1 MNRLSLKGKFHLE
14 LFRGGVKLKV
24 MDFSNAITN
33 EGLNELLNVM
43 FHGGTQ
49 TLAWYLGLIDSA
61 GFVQLASSD
70 TMASHVGWAE
80 SVIYY
85 DSERM
90 GWVND
95 VASSQQITNS
105 VPVTF
110 LIETAGTVKGIFVT
124 SDITKGGTSGTLW
137 STGLFSSDVSVL
149 TGDTIKIT
157 YTVTASVA

>member
-1 MNRLSLKGKFHLE
+1 MNRLNLKGKFHLE

-24 MDFSNAITN
+24 MDFHNSITN
-33 EGLNELLNVM
+33 EVLNELLDVM

-49 TLAWYLGLIDSA
+49 VLAWYLGLIDSA
-61 GFVQLASSD
+61 GFVQLSSSD
-70 TMASHVGWAE
+70 TMASHTGWAE

-90 GWVND
+90 AWGNEG
-95 VASSQQITNS
+95 ASSQQITNS

-124 SDITKGGTSGTLW
+124 SDITKGGTSGLLW
-137 STGLFSSDVSVL
+137 STGLFSSDVSVVAN
-149 TGDTIKIT
+149 DTIKLT
-157 YTVTASVA
+157 YTVTAAEA